1 MGSGEKKP
9 AGETLA
15 VRVYI
20 QQSAGTDGQLLQRA
34 IQGSKSQSGFL
45 QALIMRGWV
54 ELLHGTTAEERSIF
68 ARSMGLA
75 DELVSEID
83 AMVATPKFLALR
95 QRDAQELV
103 DAAPIAPAAPAPIAP
118 PAPAP
123 TIAPA
128 PPAPPAFVLPAES
141 RLGTIGEGGG
151 LA

>member
-128 PPAPPAFVLPAES
+128 PPAFVLPAES